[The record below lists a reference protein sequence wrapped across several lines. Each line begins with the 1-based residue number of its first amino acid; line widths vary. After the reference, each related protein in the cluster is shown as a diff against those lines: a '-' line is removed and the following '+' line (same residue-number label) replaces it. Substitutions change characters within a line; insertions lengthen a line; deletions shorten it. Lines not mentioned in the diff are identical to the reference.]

1 MAWGGGW
8 GVGRRPGTG
17 CICIHIADPQV
28 ALVVKNIPV
37 NAGDVRETGSIPRLG
52 RSCGGRHGNPLQY
65 FFFYGY
71 LSF

>member
-1 MAWGGGW
+1 MGG
-8 GVGRRPGTG
+8 RPGRG

-37 NAGDVRETGSIPRLG
+37 NAGDVRDTGSIPRLG

-65 FFFYGY
+65 FFLILWLFMF
-71 LSF
+71 LIER